1 MDNLLRDLRHSIR
14 LLIRQP
20 GFALTAIVTVAL
32 GIGATTAIFSVVN
45 AIVLRPL
52 PFGDP
57 DRIMAVT
64 RFLPRNGTRPP
75 NLSAPDFYDFLNQNR
90 SFQALAY
97 YAGGETSIT
106 VNGTADY
113 ANVQRVTPG
122 FFASLGVQAR
132 IGRLMSAEE
141 HGSDSVIAAVVT
153 DAFWQRRLGADPKA
167 IGSTINL
174 GARAATVIGVL
185 APGVR
190 FPVGTDVYLPSWIFP
205 ETPTRGGHN
214 YRVIGRLRDG
224 VSLEQAQDD
233 MTAIAKRL
241 EKEYP
246 TTNADKM
253 VALLPLKDNLVGN
266 ARQTLFVLLT
276 AVSLVLLIACANVAN
291 LLLARATARGREMVV
306 RASVGAGRWRLVQQL
321 VTESLTLGIVAGA
334 LGIVL
339 AYNGVRALSTL
350 APQDLPRLDEIG
362 VDRTALAFTVLISIA
377 SSVIFGLAPALQVS
391 RVHLVEGLRQ
401 GSKGSVLGAR
411 TGWTR
416 HAFVVAQVALAVVLI
431 VSAGLLGRSLA
442 ALAAVDLGFNA
453 ERLLVLRTT
462 VPIAGF
468 GDFPRAAAVYRDVL
482 AELRAQPGVLSL
494 GGTTTLP
501 TQVRSSGGYWVQGGP
516 TREELGTRSPTAIF
530 NVVTPGYLSTMR
542 IPIRRG
548 GRDFNDGDRQG
559 APLVAIINE
568 ALARAS
574 FPGQDPIGRWIRS
587 GLDSPDPMLII
598 GVAGDVR
605 TGGPSVPASPEIYMP
620 NEQHMGPATSMN
632 IVVRADVT
640 NPLMLVE
647 PMRRVIQARDVNV
660 PVAATTME
668 GTLERASA
676 TPRFRTF
683 LLTMF
688 ASVALLLA
696 GAGIYGVMAYTVSQ
710 RTAEIGVR
718 VALGASRRDVLRMIV
733 GQSAAFVG
741 LGLVVGVV
749 IALAAGGLLQDLLF
763 GVEPTDPVVLSGVVV
778 MIAMV
783 ALAACVVPGR
793 RALSIEP
800 AMALRAE

>member
-14 LLIRQP
+14 LLVRQP
-20 GFALTAIVTVAL
+20 GFAVTAILTLTL

-52 PFGDP
+52 PFGNP

-64 RFLPRNGTRPP
+64 RFLPRTGTRPA
-75 NLSAPDFYDFLNQNR
+75 NLSAPDFHDFHFQNQ

-97 YAGGETSIT
+97 YAGGDSSVT
-106 VNGTADY
+106 VNGVADY
-113 ANVQRVTPG
+113 ANLQRVTAD

-141 HGSDSVIAAVVT
+141 HESDITIPAVVT
-153 DAFWQRRLGADPKA
+153 DAFWRRRLGADPKA

-174 GARAATVIGVL
+174 GLRSATVIGVL
-185 APGVR
+185 PPGVR
-190 FPVGTDVYLPSWIFP
+190 FPAATDVYMPSWIFP

-224 VSLEQAQDD
+224 ISIEQAQDD
-233 MTAIAKRL
+233 MTAIARRL

-246 TTNADKM
+246 TTNADKL

-266 ARQTLFVLLT
+266 TRQTLFVLLT
-276 AVSLVLLIACANVAN
+276 AVAFVLLIACANVAN

-321 VTESLTLGIVAGA
+321 VTESLTLGIAAGV
-334 LGIVL
+334 LGMVL
-339 AYNGVRALSTL
+339 AYYGVRALAAL
-350 APQDLPRLDEIG
+350 APQDLPRADEIG
-362 VDRTALAFTVLISIA
+362 VDRIALAFTLLISIV

-391 RVHLVEGLRQ
+391 RVRLVEGLRQ
-401 GSKGSVLGAR
+401 GSKGSALGAR

-416 HAFVVAQVALAVVLI
+416 HAFVVAQVALAVV
-431 VSAGLLGRSLA
+431 VVVAAGLLGRSLA
-442 ALAAVDLGFNA
+442 ALASVDLGFDA

-462 VPIAGF
+462 VPIAGL

-482 AELRAQPGVLSL
+482 EQLRAQPGVSSL
-494 GGTTTLP
+494 GAVTSLP

-516 TREELGTRSPTAIF
+516 TREELGTRSPIAVL

-542 IPIRRG
+542 IPIRS
-548 GRDFNDGDRQG
+548 GRDFDDGDRQG
-559 APLVAIINE
+559 APMVAIINE
-568 ALARAS
+568 ALARSS
-574 FPGQDPIGRWIRS
+574 FPGQDPIGRWIQS
-587 GLDSPDPMLII
+587 GLDTPEPMVIV

-605 TGGPSVPASPEIYMP
+605 TGGAAFPASPEIYMP
-620 NEQHMGPATSMN
+620 NEQHMGPATAMN
-632 IVVRADVT
+632 IVVRTSVA
-640 NPLMLVE
+640 NPITLVE
-647 PMRRVIQARDVNV
+647 PMRRLIQARDANV
-660 PVAATTME
+660 PVAALTME

-676 TPRFRTF
+676 TPRFRTY
-683 LLTMF
+683 LLTVF
-688 ASVALLLA
+688 AVVALLLSA
-696 GAGIYGVMAYTVSQ
+696 AGIYGVMAYTVSQ

-718 VALGASRRDVLRMIV
+718 VALGASRGSVLRAVV
-733 GQSAAFVG
+733 GQGVVFVG
-741 LGLVVGVV
+741 LGLALGVV
-749 IALAAGGLLQDLLF
+749 LALAAGRLLQDLLF
-763 GVEPTDPVVLSGVVV
+763 GVKPTDPLVLAGVVAV
-778 MIAMV
+778 MAAV
-783 ALAACVVPGR
+783 ALLACVVPGR
-793 RALSIEP
+793 RALRVEP